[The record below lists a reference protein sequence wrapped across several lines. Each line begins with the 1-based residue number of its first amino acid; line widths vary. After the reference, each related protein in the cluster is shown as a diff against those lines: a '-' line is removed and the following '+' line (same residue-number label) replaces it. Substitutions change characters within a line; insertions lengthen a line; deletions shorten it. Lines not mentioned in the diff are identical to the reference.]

1 MFQKHSPPNGH
12 KTLHSLYIL
21 TERYDILWDPK
32 LATEAEQRGED
43 ISGFL
48 NGNHDFGKHEL
59 LHSTLHKNGYN
70 VSLARIELE
79 QMQRQGNAGS
89 SSTFNEDEAKRF
101 ESLMRSYHKDISRV
115 AKILKRKRSE
125 CLVHY
130 YNWKASSRRYQG
142 LKEQW
147 NDQYCSVC
155 QDGGLLIICD
165 GCRLNFHMECV
176 EPPLTAVPEGNWLCG
191 SCKHTKRTGPSI
203 YTDTHHS
210 RKRPLTYYESS
221 SDTENF
227 SEQLDGE
234 EMYL

>member
-1 MFQKHSPPNGH
+1 M
-12 KTLHSLYIL
+12 
-21 TERYDILWDPK
+21 LWDPK
-32 LATEAEQRGED
+32 LATEAEQNGQD
-43 ISGFL
+43 IAGFL
-48 NGNHDFGKHEL
+48 KGNHDLGKHDL
-59 LHSTLHKNGYN
+59 LHSILHKNNYN
-70 VSLARIELE
+70 VAAARIELE
-79 QMQRQGNAGS
+79 QRRIGAS
-89 SSTFNEDEAKRF
+89 ASLKLNEDEAKQF
-101 ESLMRSYHKDISRV
+101 EGLMRTCQKDFSRV
-115 AKILKRKRSE
+115 AKTLKRKRSD